1 MDIKTKLDG
10 SEFDPELDLAEQLIA
25 DGAEEITRPG
35 SFEEGLVVIRTVPFE
50 MPAERLLR
58 VTEAN
63 YNEVSKPTG
72 APCRWFRWPYRNRG
86 LVLDA
91 GHPDELLRDFNEEF
105 ARAIEESQDD
115 RGIFGGVPQ
124 SSLAEM
130 DQSTEDA
137 LPADATIL
145 AVEAPEVTGG
155 VLGAIDEMPAVD
167 EERTEP

>member
-72 APCRWFRWPYRNRG
+72 APARWFRVP
-86 LVLDA
+86 
-91 GHPDELLRDFNEEF
+91 
-105 ARAIEESQDD
+105 RAIEESQDD
-115 RGIFGGVPQ
+115 RGIFGEVPR

-130 DQSTEDA
+130 DLSVDDFP
-137 LPADATIL
+137 PAETVIHE
-145 AVEAPEVTGG
+145 VPAPEVTGG
-155 VLGAIDEMPAVD
+155 ILGAIDEATEEMPAVD
-167 EERTEP
+167 EPRTEP